1 MVCGWQAEGGGR
13 LKALQ
18 WASTPTPTSDLPQAS
33 PTWLTCPCVCQDVRD
48 FPTKPVI
55 ISFVTMV
62 VLLTRRGARA
72 RPLSKCMLIV
82 LSLEWNEV
90 GSRGRDTNTLT
101 CEPNKTFSTGRWPST
116 AGAKSASWN
125 INMSSNPSNK
135 SIYPISRLIGK

>member
-33 PTWLTCPCVCQDVRD
+33 SMWLTCPCVCQDVRD
-48 FPTKPVI
+48 IPTKPVI
-55 ISFVTMV
+55 VSFVTTV
-62 VLLTRRGARA
+62 VLLTRGGARA
-72 RPLSKCMLIV
+72 RPYPNACRLFYRLNEM
-82 LSLEWNEV
+82 SLDPEGETQTHWHVNQI
-90 GSRGRDTNTLT
+90 NLLHW
-101 CEPNKTFSTGRWPST
+101 RWPST

-135 SIYPISRLIGK
+135 CIYLISRLIGK